1 MSEELNID
9 INKSYE
15 AAVVRS
21 KKIEEDLVKNP
32 KKYRVLTG
40 DRPTGHLH
48 IGHYFGSLQ
57 NRVRLANMGVPTM
70 ILIADYQVLTDHDA
84 FDKISQNTKQ
94 LVIDYLAAGINP
106 SKQDVIIYPHSYVPE
121 ANQLM
126 IPFLTLVSNAELSR
140 NPTVKEEIQAAG
152 LTNVNAGMYTY
163 PVHQAVDIL
172 FCKGNVVPA
181 GKDQLPH
188 IEMARTIASRF
199 NKKFC
204 TDTGKEPVFPLPE
217 VLLSKTP
224 MILGLD
230 GSQKMSK
237 SRGNAIMLSATEDE
251 TAKLIKKAKTDQDRN
266 ITYDPVNRPEVANL
280 LSLISLC
287 TGEEPESIAQ
297 RIGDGGGGMLK
308 KVLTEA
314 MNEKLRPL
322 RQKRAQ
328 LEADPAYIRQVLLDG
343 SAKAREIGIKTLEE
357 VRERMN
363 MVI

>member
-1 MSEELNID
+1 MSEVLNLD

-94 LVIDYLAAGINP
+94 LVIDYLAAGIDA
-106 SKQDVIIYPHSYVPE
+106 SKQDVIIYTHSYVPE

>member
-1 MSEELNID
+1 MSEVLNLD

-94 LVIDYLAAGINP
+94 LVIDYLAAGIDP